1 MPTEHATGAP
11 VAVLLDTRT
20 VPASARRETFRAA
33 MIEVSGATHVELDDV
48 PGGVSGRM
56 AVYDLGRSR
65 IFLAESTGIT
75 MRRHRSAARQAS
87 PDAVAIAVHGA
98 GVGRHQV
105 GSHQRLVRRG
115 QLMVVDVTRPFEFA
129 WSGWG
134 SSSSL
139 QVPLDD
145 LAITP
150 DVAQRAT
157 TRLPSSPLYGLVSAY
172 LTELATNAE
181 RLSAGTGAAILGDA
195 SHHLVRALISSAGD
209 DARRARDV
217 VEQSLLSQVRVHVHQ
232 HLRDPSLDS
241 TSVAAALSVSR
252 RHLQRV
258 CAAAGFSLEQ
268 HVIGRRLEGAKQ
280 ELATASGRRRP
291 IAAVALSWGFKDP
304 THFARRFRAAYGLT
318 PSEWRAEA
326 SDDHG

>member
-1 MPTEHATGAP
+1 MHGWLRRYEDEG
-11 VAVLLDTRT
+11 LDGLADRSHR
-20 VPASARRETFRAA
+20 PASCPHQMTAVVEAVVLELRRAHGYWGARR
-33 MIEVSGATHVELDDV
+33 
-48 PGGVSGRM
+48 
-56 AVYDLGRSR
+56 
-65 IFLAESTGIT
+65 
-75 MRRHRSAARQAS
+75 
-87 PDAVAIAVHGA
+87 IAVEIA
-98 GVGRHQV
+98 RH
-105 GSHQRLVRRG
+105 
-115 QLMVVDVTRPFEFA
+115 
-129 WSGWG
+129 
-134 SSSSL
+134 
-139 QVPLDD
+139 
-145 LAITP
+145 
-150 DVAQRAT
+150 
-157 TRLPSSPLYGLVSAY
+157 
-172 LTELATNAE
+172 E